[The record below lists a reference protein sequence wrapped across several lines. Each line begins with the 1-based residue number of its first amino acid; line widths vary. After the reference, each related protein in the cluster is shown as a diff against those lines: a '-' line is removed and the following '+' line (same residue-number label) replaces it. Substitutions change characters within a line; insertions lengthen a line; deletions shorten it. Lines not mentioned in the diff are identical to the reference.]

1 MVCNPEKIELLY
13 TQFSSLIQS
22 KATGKLV
29 IASSTGRWLL
39 YFLKGQI
46 LFILGD
52 RHRVRRWSRAIK
64 QHSQEFKFNVQH
76 LGNSKLWEYQL
87 LHQGVVKGQLS
98 LAQAK
103 SILNT
108 ILGEVFF
115 KIIGCENFTSQW
127 QPTSKQPTTTKTI
140 NLPLSLTEVQTVF
153 QQSVQLRQQWYEL
166 GLSYLC
172 PDRAPYWKT
181 SSTWQNRLSSQNT
194 AHLRQLF
201 NGENTL
207 WDIALIQRRSIL
219 EVTRTLH
226 HFIQQGELGIK
237 SVVDFPS
244 PLEQLQMVQSA
255 IASKVHNIAC
265 IDDSITSSWKLREIL
280 NPHGYH
286 VFGIQDPLK
295 EMPILV
301 QQAPALIFLD
311 LVMPQVYG
319 SDFCAF
325 LRKTTVFK
333 DTPIVILTSSDGAMD
348 RVRANLNGA
357 SDFLSKPPDPDKV
370 LKIVRKHLCSPEPP
384 QKMAMPALN
393 LSPVPTI
400 S

>member
-1 MVCNPEKIELLY
+1 MVCNLEKLELLSN
-13 TQFSSLIQS
+13 QVSSLVQD

-29 IASSTGRWLL
+29 IASSTDRWLL
-39 YFLKGQI
+39 YIIKGQI

-64 QHSQEFKFNVQH
+64 QHCQSFQFNVQQ
-76 LGNSKLWEYQL
+76 LRNSQLWEYQL
-87 LHQGVVKGQLS
+87 LHQGVGKGQLT

-108 ILGEVFF
+108 IVGEVFF
-115 KIIGCENFTSQW
+115 KIVGCEDLKIQW
-127 QPTSKQPTTTKTI
+127 QPTGKQPTTTKTI
-140 NLPLSLTEVQTVF
+140 NLPLSLIEVQTVF
-153 QQSVQLRQQWYEL
+153 QNSIQLRQQWHEL
-166 GLSYLC
+166 GLSYLS

-181 SSTWQNRLSSQNT
+181 TSTWQNRLSSHNT
-194 AHLRQLF
+194 AHLKQLF

-207 WDIALIQRRSIL
+207 WDIAIRQRKSIL

-244 PLEQLQMVQSA
+244 PLEQLQMARSA
-255 IASKVHNIAC
+255 IASKIHNIAC
-265 IDDSITSSWKLREIL
+265 IDDSITSSWKLGEIL

-295 EMPILV
+295 QMPILV

-370 LKIVRKHLCSPEPP
+370 LKIVRKHICSPQPP
-384 QKMAMPALN
+384 QKIALPALN
-393 LSPVPTI
+393 LSPIPTI

>member
-1 MVCNPEKIELLY
+1 MVCQNEKIELLY
-13 TQFSSLIQS
+13 TQISSLIQE

-29 IASSTGRWLL
+29 LASARDRWFL
-39 YFLKGQI
+39 YFLRGQI
-46 LFILGD
+46 LFVVGD

-64 QHSQEFKFNVQH
+64 QHCQSFQFNAEQVA
-76 LGNSKLWEYQL
+76 NSKLWEYQL
-87 LHQGVVKGQLS
+87 LHQGVAKGQLS
-98 LAQAK
+98 LPQAK
-103 SILNT
+103 SALNT

-115 KIIGCENFTSQW
+115 QIFGCEDLKSQW
-127 QPTSKQPTTTKTI
+127 QPTFKQPNFSRTF
-140 NLPLSLTEVQTVF
+140 NLPLSLSEIQNVF
-153 QQSVQLRQQWYEL
+153 QQSVQLRQQWHEL
-166 GLSYLC
+166 GLSYLS
-172 PDRAPYWKT
+172 PDRAPFWKT
-181 SSTWQNRLSSQNT
+181 SSTWQNRLNSKNT
-194 AHLRQLF
+194 VQLKQLF
-201 NGENTL
+201 NGQNTL
-207 WDIALIQRRSIL
+207 WDIALGQKRSIL

-244 PLEQLQMVQSA
+244 PLEQLQMARSA
-255 IASKVHNIAC
+255 IASQVATIAC
-265 IDDSITSSWKLREIL
+265 IDDSVTSSWKLREIL

-286 VFGIQDPLK
+286 VFSIQDPLK

-301 QQAPALIFLD
+301 QQQPALIFLD

-333 DTPIVILTSSDGAMD
+333 DTPIVILTSSDGAID

-357 SDFLSKPPDPDKV
+357 SDFLSKPPAPDKV
-370 LKIVRKHLCSPEPP
+370 LKIVRKHLSPTQSETISIPS
-384 QKMAMPALN
+384 LN
-393 LSPVPTI
+393 LSPAPTI